1 MENIMMLV
9 IGLFIVAI
17 GIVNICGNI
26 STVHSYN
33 RRNVTEDDAPKYGKA
48 VGTGTVIIGASLILA
63 FALTLFNAGAVE
75 FVVIPA
81 MALGLGFIIYGQIR
95 YNKSIF

>member
-9 IGLFIVAI
+9 IGLFIAVI

-33 RRNVTEDDAPKYGKA
+33 RRNVTESDAPKYGKA
-48 VGTGTVIIGASLILA
+48 VGTGTLIIGAALVLA
-63 FALTLFNAGAVE
+63 FVLKLFSIEAVE
-75 FVVIPA
+75 FAAIPA
-81 MALGLGFIIYGQIR
+81 MAVGLGFIIYGQIK

>member
-9 IGLFIVAI
+9 IGLFIAAI

-33 RRNVTEDDAPKYGKA
+33 RRNVTEDDVPKYGKA
-48 VGTGTVIIGASLILA
+48 VGTGTVIIGAALVLA
-63 FALTLFNAGAVE
+63 FVLTLFDVGAVE

-81 MALGLGFIIYGQIR
+81 MVLGLGFIIYGQIR